1 MTPLFIKS
9 LWKDHGEKNSRCEWH
24 ELTREVSKSQVLALA
39 ILTALALEA
48 RRPLLQNFAVQ
59 NFSKISLSLGSLF
72 QRCLT
77 LQTWGAIWVCGHL
90 GHAPGGGRDWTVVH
104 TYPGSRQGLRW
115 SCLITDSVFSAFL
128 YSSRHRRR
136 CLWSQMNK

>member
-9 LWKDHGEKNSRCEWH
+9 LWKDHGKNNSRCEWH

-90 GHAPGGGRDWTVVH
+90 GHAPGAYLSW
-104 TYPGSRQGLRW
+104 LL
-115 SCLITDSVFSAFL
+115 LILAPAGTALELFN
-128 YSSRHRRR
+128 H
-136 CLWSQMNK
+136 